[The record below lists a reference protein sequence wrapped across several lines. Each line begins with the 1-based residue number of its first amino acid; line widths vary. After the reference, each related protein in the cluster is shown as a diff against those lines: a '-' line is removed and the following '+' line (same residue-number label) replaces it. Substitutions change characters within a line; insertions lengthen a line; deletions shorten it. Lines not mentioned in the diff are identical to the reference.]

1 MEPKSLSSL
10 RDTFHDWSDDSWN
23 CLSLFI
29 VACLLLPLV
38 PQQEKVIIPNK
49 HGEKLVGLLHD
60 TGSKEI
66 VVLCHGFRSTKENE
80 TMVNLA
86 VALENE
92 GISAFRFDFAG
103 NGESEGSFAYGN
115 YWREVDDLRAVVEHF
130 SGANHAI
137 GKWVGKTKIASCCE
151 VDGNRTIALPVRGQF
166 GAPICFK
173 YSDISSVVNVSGR
186 YDLNRGIEERLGK
199 DFMEKIKQ
207 EGFFDVK
214 NKTEDVTLENPFLL
228 LVILVNMFNLASSLS
243 TLQNAFP
250 TSACVA
256 YSTDSKQILHNRV
269 FTVHGSADEI
279 IPVEDALEFAKI
291 ISNHKLHIIEGANH
305 SYTSHQA
312 ELSSAVLNFIK
323 ETLQQDKGT
332 PN

>member
-1 MEPKSLSSL
+1 MESIFSKFHSVVINSLISQKVPSPIFPGRQLRVISPFSPSRTSISL
-10 RDTFHDWSDDSWN
+10 TLRMAHSTQN
-23 CLSLFI
+23 
-29 VACLLLPLV
+29 PV
-38 PQQEKVIIPNK
+38 PQQQKVILPNK

-115 YWREVDDLRAVVEHF
+115 YWREADDLRAVVEHF
-130 SGANHAI
+130 SGANRVVSVILGHSK
-137 GKWVGKTKIASCCE
+137 GGDVVLLYAS
-151 VDGNRTIALPVRGQF
+151 
-166 GAPICFK
+166 K
-173 YSDISSVVNVSGR
+173 YCNIPAVVNVSGR
-186 YDLNRGIEERLGK
+186 YDLNKGIEERFGK

-207 EGFFDVK
+207 EGFIDVK
-214 NKTEDVTLENPFLL
+214 NKTGSLDYRVTLE
-228 LVILVNMFNLASSLS
+228 SLMDRLNTDMHKAC
-243 TLQNAFP
+243 TLIDKD
-250 TSACVA
+250 C
-256 YSTDSKQILHNRV
+256 RV

-291 ISNHKLHIIEGANH
+291 IPNHKLQIIEGANH

-312 ELSSAVLNFIK
+312 ELVSAVLNFIK

-332 PN
+332 PS

>member
-1 MEPKSLSSL
+1 MAHSAQSP
-10 RDTFHDWSDDSWN
+10 
-23 CLSLFI
+23 
-29 VACLLLPLV
+29 V

-130 SGANHAI
+130 SGANRAVSVILGHSK
-137 GKWVGKTKIASCCE
+137 GGNLVLLYAS
-151 VDGNRTIALPVRGQF
+151 
-166 GAPICFK
+166 K

-214 NKTEDVTLENPFLL
+214 NKTGSVNYRVTLESLMDRLNTNMRKACLL
-228 LVILVNMFNLASSLS
+228 IDKD
-243 TLQNAFP
+243 
-250 TSACVA
+250 C
-256 YSTDSKQILHNRV
+256 RV